1 MSRILQITEDHS
13 AENTGITSAV
23 DALVRQVQPVLP
35 QTVLSTGSAAVPLPP
50 GASGIQ
56 LPIGGGVRRAWRAA
70 SAAQVLSQ
78 QVQQADV
85 VHLHGIWMW
94 VQWAAAR
101 AAIQQHKPFLL
112 SLHGMLEPWIWQ
124 RQHWIHQIKKKLY
137 WQSVAYPVFQHAS
150 LIHAIHPREAQNL
163 KTYFPTLPIRVISP
177 SLDLQAI
184 DHICAS
190 TAPDPNPEPYI
201 LFLGRIHPV
210 KGIDLLIRAF
220 AQLDTPGVRLKI
232 AGPTSPRESAYA
244 DQVHKLVVDT
254 GLEGRVEFL
263 GAVQSHQK
271 WDLLRNAWVFCL
283 PSHSEVIG
291 MVNLEAA
298 ACRTPVI
305 TTRATGIPPTW
316 IEAGGFLV
324 ETSVTALADA
334 MQQALQWTSQ
344 ERCARGENLHHLIET
359 TYSWKA
365 TSALWVELYQQLSG
379 GA

>member
-1 MSRILQITEDHS
+1 MSFILQITEDHS

-50 GASGIQ
+50 GTSGIQ
-56 LPIGGGVRRAWRAA
+56 LPIAGGVRRAWRA
-70 SAAQVLSQ
+70 SADVQVLSQ
-78 QVQQADV
+78 QVQQAHV

-124 RQHWIHQIKKKLY
+124 RQHWIHQLKKKLY
-137 WQSVAYPVFQHAS
+137 WQYVAYPVFKHAS
-150 LIHAIHPREAQNL
+150 LVHAIHPREAENL
-163 KTYFPTLPIRVISP
+163 KAYFPRLPIRVISP

-184 DHICAS
+184 DRICAS
-190 TAPDPNPEPYI
+190 TPPNPSPEPYI

-210 KGIDLLIRAF
+210 KGIDLMIRAF
-220 AQLDTPGVRLKI
+220 AQLNTPHVRLKI
-232 AGPTSPRESAYA
+232 AGPIQAREATYA
-244 DQVHKLVVDT
+244 EELHKLVLDA
-254 GLEGRVEFL
+254 GLGGRVEFL
-263 GAVQSHQK
+263 GAVQGQQK

-305 TTRATGIPPTW
+305 TTRATGISPAW
-316 IEAGGFLV
+316 IESGGILV
-324 ETSVTALADA
+324 ETSATALAEA

-344 ERCARGENLHHLIET
+344 ERDARGESLHHLIET

-365 TSALWVELYQQLSG
+365 TSALWVELYQQLG
-379 GA
+379 GGI